1 MNREQCRR
9 LQNVEPDTNLGDLP
23 SKFMLKLR
31 DELDSNPETCNW
43 RAFLDKAAD
52 EGRYSAADVERKFG
66 NQVYCGSPSDKML
79 WELGS
84 LGMTAAEL
92 VYILDKL
99 KLEKILMDI
108 KKYEPIVI
116 VSQPAESKT
125 VHEGE
130 ILELEVHAIG
140 FPYPRYQWFKEN
152 DNDWNMLDKE
162 KNNVL
167 RIRHVRESDAGI
179 YCCRLHNGDIN
190 SQVVFSEVSVVTVER
205 SPGHKPVISD
215 ENEKHGT
222 YRYDSLPSFEVQ
234 PKNVTVKT
242 GDGFILECR
251 VLSKYPVIY
260 DWYKNHEIIKR
271 SDQPFYEVKAAYKA
285 HIGTY
290 ECRAKNQFG
299 ETMSDI
305 INVTVVSCVTS
316 GNDFSGDVPLI
327 DQIGPTEIEIISNP
341 KTVIIEFGGDCMFSC
356 EARCNKP
363 LVYQWLKD
371 GVPLEGE
378 IKPDF
383 VLKKVQSYDHQGL
396 YNCMV
401 SIPGTKYLR
410 LSYPASLSI
419 KTNDKP
425 EFNPS
430 DKVALLIGNFDYRC
444 ESPLSAPK
452 SDVYTMAEIFRSL
465 DFKVVSLL
473 NLTKIEMLSAVE
485 EFVKLIG
492 SEVYAVFYFC
502 GHGFEEEAKC
512 YLVPP
517 DARHGYT
524 MEDCVCA
531 EDVLNQMQ
539 SYTEPA
545 LIVLILDI
553 CRIRNISPSQNR
565 DQDHMSPGLNNFKA
579 RGNTVFCYATS
590 KGMYAYEDMHNGI
603 LVKYLKKYLPKQM
616 SVLQVFTSVQE
627 DIGKEAQYYHI
638 QIPEIKSNLLQP
650 RRSLSDRISTKGHTQ
665 AYNKRTVLWNNAHE
679 KPKSEEIL
687 IPKLGA
693 KVLLEFQTEFSN
705 MLTIFC
711 TVTSTTEKSFTD
723 HLGCI
728 GHLPK
733 TISIYGSVTQVHD
746 DPPKTKIVLQDLQK
760 LTNPLEVQVFVVNL
774 KTKEKYDGPKLNLGK
789 PLVGILDLWKPRRQP
804 TECSDTL

>member
-9 LQNVEPDTNLGDLP
+9 LQNVQPDTNLGDLP
-23 SKFMLKLR
+23 SKFMLNLR
-31 DELDSNPETCNW
+31 DDLDSNPETCNW
-43 RAFLDKAAD
+43 RAFLIKAAD
-52 EGRYSAADVERKFG
+52 EPRYRFSAADVERKFG
-66 NQVYCGSPSDKML
+66 NHVYTGSPSDKML

-99 KLEKILMDI
+99 KLEKVLIDI

-116 VSQPAESKT
+116 KRQPTDFKS
-125 VHEGE
+125 VIEGE
-130 ILELEVHAIG
+130 ILELEVTAIG
-140 FPYPRYQWFKEN
+140 FPYPRYQWFKASG
-152 DNDWNMLDKE
+152 NDWDMLDKE
-162 KNNVL
+162 RNNVL
-167 RIRHVRESDAGI
+167 RIINVRISDAGV

-190 SQVVFSEVSVVTVER
+190 SQVVFSDNSTVDVELR
-205 SPGHKPVISD
+205 KVQNQWKDTHVDQPS
-215 ENEKHGT
+215 
-222 YRYDSLPSFEVQ
+222 RYYLLPSFEVQ
-234 PKNVTVKT
+234 PTNSTVKM
-242 GDGFILECR
+242 GDGFRLDCT

-260 DWYKNHEIIKR
+260 DWYKNHDIIKR
-271 SDQPFYEVKAAYKA
+271 SDQSFYEVKCAYKE
-285 HIGTY
+285 HTGTY
-290 ECRAKNQFG
+290 DCRARNQFG
-299 ETMSDI
+299 EAMSDI
-305 INVTVVSCVTS
+305 INVTVVC
-316 GNDFSGDVPLI
+316 GDANDISEDVPVI
-327 DQIGPTEIEIISNP
+327 NAVGSTEIEIISNP
-341 KTVIIEFGGDCMFSC
+341 KTVIIEFGGDCLFSC
-356 EARCNKP
+356 EARCSRP
-363 LVYQWLKD
+363 IVYQWLKD
-371 GVPLEGE
+371 GVPMEGE
-378 IKPDF
+378 IKPDL
-383 VLKKVQSYDHQGL
+383 VLKKIQNYDHQGL
-396 YNCMV
+396 YNCMM
-401 SIPGTKYLR
+401 SIPGTESIR
-410 LSYPASLSI
+410 LSFPASLSI
-419 KTNDKP
+419 KSNDKP

-473 NLTKIEMLSAVE
+473 NLTKTEMLSAVE

-539 SYTEPA
+539 NYKEPA

-553 CRIRNISPSQNR
+553 CRIRNQSPPQLR
-565 DQDHMSPGLNNFKA
+565 DQELMTPPGLNNFRV
-579 RGNTVFCYATS
+579 RGNTVLYYATS

-616 SVLQVFTSVQE
+616 SVVDVFTSVQE
-627 DIGKEAQYYHI
+627 DIGKESQYYNI
-638 QIPEIKSNLLQP
+638 QIPEFKSNLLQP

-679 KPKSEEIL
+679 KPKSKEVE
-687 IPKLGA
+687 IPKLDA

-711 TVTSTTEKSFTD
+711 TVTSMTGKSLKD

-728 GHLPK
+728 GQLPK
-733 TISIYGSVTQVHD
+733 TISIYGSVNQVHD

-774 KTKEKYDGPKLNLGK
+774 KTKVKYDGPKLYLGK

-804 TECSDTL
+804 TECSDSMK